1 MATMWKCEGVRVLV
15 FPTAKNGT
23 EKESVEVS
31 ETEKCEVRSGK
42 WKMKPMVEGTS

>member
-1 MATMWKCEGVRVLV
+1 MSTMWKCEGVRVLG

-31 ETEKCEVRSGK
+31 ETEKCGVRSGK
-42 WKMKPMVEGTS
+42 CEMKPMVAGTS